1 MTRRLAAVI
10 VALAVWSASFGAVL
24 RAQMPAEKVPLV
36 AVSGCLVERAAH
48 SWTLSRAT
56 EPTLSIANGPPPN
69 VQVTGPTTGKNEFAL
84 VGVSEFD
91 LPSHKG
97 HTVLVKALLIK
108 AAPISRLNVTSVT
121 HLAPTC
127 PSPVK

>member
-1 MTRRLAAVI
+1 MTRRLAVVI
-10 VALAVWSASFGAVL
+10 VAFAVWSASFGAML
-24 RAQMPAEKVPLV
+24 RAQTAAEKVPIV
-36 AVSGCLVERAAH
+36 AVSGCLEERTPN

-56 EPTLSIANGPPPN
+56 EPTPSIANGPPPN
-69 VQVTGPTTGKNEFAL
+69 APVTGPMKGKNEFVL

-127 PSPVK
+127 PPAPK

>member
-1 MTRRLAAVI
+1 MTRRVAAVI
-10 VALAVWSASFGAVL
+10 VALAVWSASGRAIL
-24 RAQMPAEKVPLV
+24 RAQTPAEKVPIV
-36 AVSGCLVERAAH
+36 AVSGCLVERVAN
-48 SWTLSRAT
+48 SWMLTSAT
-56 EPTLSIANGPPPN
+56 EPTPSIANGPAPN
-69 VQVTGPTTGKNEFAL
+69 AQVTGPTTGKNEFAL

-97 HTVLVKALLIK
+97 HTVIVKALLIK

-127 PSPVK
+127 PPAPK